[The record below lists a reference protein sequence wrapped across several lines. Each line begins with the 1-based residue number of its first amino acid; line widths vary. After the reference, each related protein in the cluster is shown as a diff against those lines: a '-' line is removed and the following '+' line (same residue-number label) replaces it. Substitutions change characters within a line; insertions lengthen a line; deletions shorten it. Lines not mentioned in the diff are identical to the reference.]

1 MKAWFA
7 VRYKAAIAAAASL
20 TGKRFGLLVAS
31 SLVATSAIVVAAA
44 TSGPESSPAAVL
56 LAARLGQPVAA
67 VEAAAPEEEA
77 APEEAPEPTPQ
88 VTESTPEPIETPEA
102 LPEALPETIEEPTV
116 EPEVTP
122 EPAPEK
128 EEPEEETAPPALPEA
143 GRVKHVFVISLAS
156 PGYDAAFGT
165 APTMPYLGTTLR
177 KQGQLLTHYSV
188 LSEAALPN
196 ELAEVSGQ
204 PPNSTTEKDCP
215 TYKEFP
221 PTAKSTLGVIAGSA
235 CVYPVETL
243 TLPDQLA
250 TGQFTWKAYLEGME
264 GETGPENCVHPGS
277 EEAEEAVPGGYSVRL
292 NPFPYFHSLL
302 DLGACATSD
311 VPLTELKKDL
321 KKPTNTANFSYIS
334 PTPCNAGVIGSCVA
348 GSPEGAAAA
357 DAWLEEVVP
366 QILKSPAYKADG
378 ALIINFGSVSPPP
391 PAVEGAPAPAPN
403 PQPLKTGAL
412 VMSKFLPKNSTDAA
426 NYNPYSVLLS
436 TEELFGLEPPLAKAG
451 DKVVKTFAAE
461 LLGPQKAS
469 AAEKKAATENGG
481 D

>member
-7 VRYKAAIAAAASL
+7 VRYRAAIAAAASL

-44 TSGPESSPAAVL
+44 SNAPESSPAAVL

-67 VEAAAPEEEA
+67 VEAAPESEA
-77 APEEAPEPTPQ
+77 APEAAPEPAPEAS
-88 VTESTPEPIETPEA
+88 VPTPEPVETPEP
-102 LPEALPETIEEPTV
+102 LPEALPEPTEEAPIEEAPA
-116 EPEVTP
+116 E
-122 EPAPEK
+122 EPAPE
-128 EEPEEETAPPALPEA
+128 ETAEPEETAPAPPEA

-204 PPNSTTEKDCP
+204 PPNATTEKDCP

-221 PTAKSTLGVIAGSA
+221 PTAKSTLGVVAGSA

-264 GETGPENCVHPGS
+264 GETGPENCVHPGPEEP
-277 EEAEEAVPGGYSVRL
+277 EEAAPGAYSVRL

-311 VPLTELKKDL
+311 VPLTELQKDL
-321 KKPTNTANFSYIS
+321 KKPSGTANFSYIS
-334 PTPCNAGVIGSCVA
+334 PTPCNAGVVGSCVA
-348 GSPEGAAAA
+348 GTPEGTAAAE
-357 DAWLEEVVP
+357 AWLEEIVP
-366 QILKSPAYKADG
+366 EILKSPAYKADG
-378 ALIINFGSVSPPP
+378 VLIINFGSVSPPP
-391 PAVEGAPAPAPN
+391 PAIEGAPAPAPN
-403 PQPLKTGAL
+403 PTPLKTGAL
-412 VMSKFLPKNSTDAA
+412 LISKFLPKNSTDAA
-426 NYNPYSVLLS
+426 NYTPYSVLLS
-436 TEELFGLEPPLAKAG
+436 TEELFGVSPPLAKAG
-451 DKVVKTFAAE
+451 DKVVKTFATE
-461 LLGPQKAS
+461 LLGPKKTT
-469 AAEKKAATENGG
+469 AESKSSTENGG